1 MPCRSCQIIALLA
14 ALLIAGCA
22 WLPGTPAREPTPAVE
37 AVVAASPSVAPAS
50 ATPAATA
57 TRTPTPTASPTPA
70 PPTPT
75 PVPLDP
81 TPTLAPVSAELRG
94 EIFEQV
100 WTTVRD
106 TYVYEDYRGVDWEQ
120 ARVEFAPRVAAAD
133 DPETFYALMRELIA
147 LLNDEH
153 SRFESPQEVAAQ
165 EAEYRGEYRYGGI
178 GAQIRE
184 VEEGGL
190 ITALAP
196 DGPAVRAGILPRDII
211 LAVNGIPFTD
221 TAAFGPDGPIGAVR
235 GAPGTQ
241 VRLTVRTGQEAPRE
255 VEVRRE
261 VINADA
267 FNQVRVTTL
276 PGRNIGY
283 IEIPSFYVEGVD
295 EKVRAGVE
303 QLLANGPLDGLILD
317 VRANSGGYVHL
328 MLQTVALFQD
338 GGIIGSTRGR
348 SVNEEQKVPAGKTI
362 AGIERVPVVV
372 LIGPDTASAAEM
384 FAGGLQALG
393 RARVVGTP
401 SAGNTEN
408 LYSYDYADGSRLL
421 LATVSYR
428 LPDGTLIEG
437 RGILPDKVVDVE
449 WWRFPIESDPQV
461 NLAIDLIAANR
472 ARGGAVPGP
481 QRQSSSNPG
490 GTSTSTA
497 ANAAVAR

>member
-1 MPCRSCQIIALLA
+1 MSCRSRQIIALLA

-22 WLPGTPAREPTPAVE
+22 WLPGTPAREPTPAAE
-37 AVVAASPSVAPAS
+37 AGVAASPSAAAS
-50 ATPAATA
+50 ATPSATA
-57 TRTPTPTASPTPA
+57 TRTPTPTASPTPVL
-70 PPTPT
+70 PSPT
-75 PVPLDP
+75 PVLLDP
-81 TPTLAPVSAELRG
+81 TPTLAPVSAELRD
-94 EIFEQV
+94 EIFQQV

-120 ARVEFAPRVAAAD
+120 ARVEFAPRVATAD
-133 DPETFYALMRELIA
+133 DPETFYALMRELIG
-147 LLNDEH
+147 LLDDEH

-165 EAEYRGEYRYGGI
+165 KAEYRGEYRYGGI
-178 GAQIRE
+178 GAQIRK

-196 DGPAVRAGILPRDII
+196 DGPAARAGLLPRDII

-235 GAPGTQ
+235 GAPGTR
-241 VRLTVRTGQEAPRE
+241 VRLTVRTGQQAPRE
-255 VEVRRE
+255 VEVWRE

-267 FNQVRVTTL
+267 FNQVRVTML

-283 IEIPSFYVEGVD
+283 VEIPSFYVEGVD

-303 QLLANGPLDGLILD
+303 QLLAHGPLDGLILD

-338 GGIIGSTRGR
+338 GGSIGSTRGR
-348 SVNEEQKVPAGKTI
+348 SVNEEQKVPTGKTI
-362 AGIERVPVVV
+362 AGIERVPLVV

-437 RGILPDKVVDVE
+437 RGVLPDKVLDVE
-449 WWRFPIESDPQV
+449 WWRFSIENDPQV
-461 NLAIDLIAANR
+461 NVAIDLIAASR
-472 ARGGAVPGP
+472 ARGGASPGP
-481 QRQSSSNPG
+481 QRQSSSNPS